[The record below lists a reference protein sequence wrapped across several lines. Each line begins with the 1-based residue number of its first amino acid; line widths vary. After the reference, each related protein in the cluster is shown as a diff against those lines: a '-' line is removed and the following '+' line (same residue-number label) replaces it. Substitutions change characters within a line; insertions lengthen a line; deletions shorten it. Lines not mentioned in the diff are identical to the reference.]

1 MKRLISIFLLVAV
14 ICNLSSTAFASCFG
28 DFFLTNQKNVNKAT
42 IDRKIR
48 IQYAKLILKGVTSLD
63 DAIPEL
69 SPAENTWLDKEFA
82 SGAKRHNL
90 AFDSVENQKRMGKN
104 FTKELIKCLNIIIN
118 GEFTTK
124 KQEVL
129 CWAIIAT
136 DIIGYGYPR
145 VIKNLINMKVVSANV
160 VPGATL
166 LPDIEDSISSECDF
180 QAGEIMRHIVIPY
193 LNDKLPN

>member
-14 ICNLSSTAFASCFG
+14 IYNLSSTAFASCLG
-28 DFFLTNQKNVNKAT
+28 YFFLTNQKIVNKAT

-118 GEFTTK
+118 GEF
-124 KQEVL
+124 
-129 CWAIIAT
+129 I
-136 DIIGYGYPR
+136 
-145 VIKNLINMKVVSANV
+145 
-160 VPGATL
+160 
-166 LPDIEDSISSECDF
+166 
-180 QAGEIMRHIVIPY
+180 
-193 LNDKLPN
+193 